1 MKKALVKILCVIT
14 VLSLMCPLIVFADS
28 VPATINISGTSVA
41 NPGEDAVVVID
52 VTINAGFDIQGIQVE
67 FDLSENFPKLKRTD
81 IIKNNTGWEN
91 VAVNGKSLL
100 GVGNI
105 IETQTQLVAK
115 ITFGVPEDAEA
126 GTEYV
131 FTPTT
136 TIVANASQE
145 FETKLNVDALKI
157 VVPGEKPVEDVQ
169 KPETKP
175 DETDKETDISISQ
188 DKNNTPSDGNS
199 VGEKVELEKENT
211 IENKAEEAK
220 PWKNPFFD
228 VKEKDWFYESV
239 KYVYD
244 NELMSGVGFNEFDP
258 GSSLTRG
265 MLVTILYRFEGS
277 PSSMTYGFS
286 DVPRTEW
293 YTKSVDWAASTG
305 IVNGVGDNRFA
316 PDEPVTRE
324 QITVIFYNY
333 SKYKKMDLTAKS
345 DLSSFADSEKISSW
359 ATTAFEWAVS
369 SGLISGK
376 DNSML
381 DPSGKATRAE
391 TSAIIKRYAEKMV
404 K

>member
-14 VLSLMCPLIVFADS
+14 VLSLMCQLIVFADS
-28 VPATINISGTSVA
+28 VPATMNISGTSVA
-41 NPGEDAVVVID
+41 NPGEDAVVVMD

-67 FDLSENFPKLKRTD
+67 FDLSENFPKLKRSD

-115 ITFGVPEDAEA
+115 ITFGVPKDAEP

-136 TIVANASQE
+136 AIVANASQE
-145 FETKLNVDALKI
+145 FETKLNIDALKI
-157 VVPGEKPVEDVQ
+157 VVPGKKSENKEEDTQ
-169 KPETKP
+169 KPET
-175 DETDKETDISISQ
+175 DTDVSL
-188 DKNNTPSDGNS
+188 DKNDAPAGGNS
-199 VGEKVELEKENT
+199 VEEKVEPDKEDT
-211 IENKAEEAK
+211 IENKVEEVK

-239 KYVYD
+239 KYVYE

-305 IVNGVGDNRFA
+305 IVNGVGNNRFA

-333 SKYKKMDLTAKS
+333 SKYKKMDLTAKN